1 MTIYPQGHYKDPLE
15 QMIKRESVT
24 CKGCIY
30 SRSEQV
36 FDKVIMICSKGRK
49 HGKKCVNYKERE

>member
-1 MTIYPQGHYKDPLE
+1 MTIYPQRRYRDPLE
-15 QMIKRESVT
+15 QMIAQESRG
-24 CKGCIY
+24 CKGCVFE
-30 SRSEQV
+30 RTEKV